1 MSRKVYE
8 LIVPLIIKFIV
19 FICFDEQNE
28 WFRNFFIFWI
38 EGFINI
44 IMEKSKSSFSGQNCF
59 LLDTF
64 SKI

>member
-1 MSRKVYE
+1 MSYHLNMSRKVYE
-8 LIVPLIIKFIV
+8 LIVPLIINLIV

-44 IMEKSKSSFSGQNCF
+44 LFHTPKSFNNAF
-59 LLDTF
+59 YL
-64 SKI
+64 